1 MGVRVMLRYVIEG
14 CPQWLGFQARNFQRV
29 VHVVSQDGE
38 NGIEARIL

>member
-14 CPQWLGFQARNFQRV
+14 LSAMIGLRHVIFKRV

-38 NGIEARIL
+38 NGTEGRIL